1 VGRPVYSA
9 SGEKAGTAGVTII
22 AHRGASAYFPENTLP
37 SFEAAVE
44 LGADMVEL
52 DVQLSRDGEVIVFHD
67 ATLER
72 CTDGRGRAADH
83 SLKELKRLDAG
94 SWFDSR
100 FAGTRIPTLEE
111 VLSFCRGKIDVNIEI
126 KNEVITAAGGG
137 IEEQC
142 LDIVDR
148 CCLSGRVLFSSFNP
162 LVLRRLRQLNRHVPI
177 AVLYDKSIH
186 GSELPSGITALYEA
200 NAFNCGRSELDGTWL
215 VDLREHG
222 IPVNVYTVD
231 DEEEMNRLIGAG
243 VDGIFTNRPDILRK
257 LVGSRRNRTANDR
270 FRQGDKNSRGFA

>member
-1 VGRPVYSA
+1 MGRPVDSA
-9 SGEKAGTAGVTII
+9 SGEKAGTAEITII

-72 CTDGRGRAADH
+72 CTNGRGRTADH

-94 SWFDSR
+94 SWFDRR
-100 FAGTRIPTLEE
+100 FAGTCIPTLEE
-111 VLSFCRGKIDVNIEI
+111 VLAQCRGKLDVNIEI
-126 KNEVITAAGGG
+126 KNEAVTAGGG
-137 IEEQC
+137 MEEQC

-148 CCLSGRVLFSSFNP
+148 CRLSGRVLFSSFNP
-162 LVLRRLRQLNRHVPI
+162 SVLRRLRQLNRHIPV
-177 AVLYDKSIH
+177 AVLYDKSIY
-186 GSELPSGITALYEA
+186 GSELPSEITALYEA
-200 NAFNCGRSELDGTWL
+200 NAFNCGRNELDGTWL
-215 VDLREHG
+215 VDLHEHG

-231 DEEEMNRLIGAG
+231 GEEEMNRLIGAG
-243 VDGIFTNRPDILRK
+243 VDGIFTNRPDVLRK
-257 LVGSRRNRTANDR
+257 LVDSRRNGTTNDC
-270 FRQGDKNSRGFA
+270 FRQGDKNSRGFD